1 MGIWTLAKKDLRILL
16 RDPRAVTIL
25 FAMPLI
31 FILVLGVSLGEGFGQ
46 KADDRLKVS
55 VLVLDEG
62 LPRFFDRPYML
73 REGIALL
80 SLGTS
85 DPIAGLGVIG
95 GTRKV
100 HDAWFP
106 QETWSERVLDDLRD
120 TASIRIERIKTR
132 AEAERLVRN
141 GERAAVLVLGPHFSK
156 RISRCSFLS
165 QGWRDFCRA
174 TTSLPMG
181 PDPVQFAMRAAYDE
195 NQTAFPLYLHDGLNP
210 FFRDGVKL
218 DVLDVEVM
226 RDPTQQTASAII
238 DQVAQGTLVRIV
250 MPWMIGRAFEKVADP
265 KFLALLAEDRQIPG
279 AVQFFLKNPLVPA
292 SEKRQLS
299 LGLQNSLQ
307 RLFPKY
313 NLTAKT
319 WAALTKETELAG
331 RGPEAIA
338 YREDGAGFLR
348 RGAMRYQLL
357 VPSYLV
363 MFAFFMVL
371 TVGWMFVAERRQGT
385 MRRLRLA
392 PISSFEILIG
402 KLLPCLL
409 LSLMQGI
416 LVLAAGRVLFGMSWG
431 PHPLWVLAVVGS
443 TSMAAMGLA
452 VLTAAV
458 AKTETQVAIYGT
470 LLVLILAGLS
480 GALMGDRSQ
489 LPEQMRK
496 VSLATPHA
504 WALDAYRQLLTTT
517 APQIDRVAQAC
528 GALLL
533 FAAGFLVLAWITLR
547 RMLRTG

>member
-1 MGIWTLAKKDLRILL
+1 MGIWTLAKKDMRILL

-46 KADDRLKVS
+46 KPDDRLKVS

-62 LPRFFDRPYML
+62 PPRYFDRPLIL
-73 REGIALL
+73 REGMALSAMGSL
-80 SLGTS
+80 DSISSLGTMAS
-85 DPIAGLGVIG
+85 
-95 GTRKV
+95 TRQV

-106 QETWSERVLDDLRD
+106 HEPWADRLLKDLGD
-120 TASIRIERIKTR
+120 TASIRVELIRTR
-132 AEAERLVRN
+132 AEAEELVRS
-141 GERAAVLVLGPHFSK
+141 GRRAAVLVVGRHFSK
-156 RISRCSFLS
+156 RVSRCSFLS
-165 QGWRDFCRA
+165 HGWRELFRD
-174 TTSLPMG
+174 TTALPMG
-181 PDPVQFAMRAAYDE
+181 PDPIQMMMRAAYDE
-195 NQTAFPLYLHDGLNP
+195 SQTAFPMYLGDGLNP

-218 DVLDVEVM
+218 DVLDVEVL

-238 DQVAQGTLVRIV
+238 DQVAQGSLLRIV

-265 KFLALLAEDRQIPG
+265 KFLTLLGAEKQIPG
-279 AVQFFLKNPLVPA
+279 MVRTFLDSPLA
-292 SEKRQLS
+292 TESQKRQLG
-299 LGLQNSLQ
+299 LGLKNALQN
-307 RLFPKY
+307 LFPKY

-319 WAALTKETELAG
+319 WASLTKEAELEG
-331 RGPEAIA
+331 RGPEAIGF
-338 YREDGAGFLR
+338 REDGAGFLR

-385 MRRLRLA
+385 LRRLRLA
-392 PISSFEILIG
+392 PLSSFDILVG
-402 KLLPCLL
+402 KLLPCLA
-409 LSLMQGI
+409 LSLMQGV

-431 PHPLWVLAVVGS
+431 PHPMWVLAVVAS

-470 LLVLILAGLS
+470 LLVLVLAGLS

-489 LPEQMRK
+489 LPEQMQT

-504 WALDAYRQLLTTT
+504 WALDAYRQLLTTP
-517 APQIDRVAQAC
+517 APALRHVAQAC
-528 GALLL
+528 GALLA
-533 FAAGFLVLAWITLR
+533 FGFGFLALAWLSLR
-547 RMLRTG
+547 RSLRAG